1 MTLSITTN
9 PNLRSPRTAS
19 SVRAALLRVPPE
31 CRGSTGRR
39 GYESRLPLRPPF
51 AAGGAA
57 MKNPNLKKPNAQFG
71 APTPQ
76 GFL

>member
-1 MTLSITTN
+1 MTLSITIN
-9 PNLRSPRTAS
+9 PNLRSPRQL
-19 SVRAALLRVPPE
+19 ALFARRFCMSLPATE
-31 CRGSTGRR
+31 ANLTGQATRYACLPGLFR
-39 GYESRLPLRPPF
+39 SR
-51 AAGGAA
+51 GAA